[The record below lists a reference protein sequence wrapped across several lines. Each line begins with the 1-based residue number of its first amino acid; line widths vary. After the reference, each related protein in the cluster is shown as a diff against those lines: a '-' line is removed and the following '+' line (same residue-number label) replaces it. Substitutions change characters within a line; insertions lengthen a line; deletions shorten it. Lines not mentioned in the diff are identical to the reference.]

1 MRKTSLYALIMLLAF
16 SLSGCGDKKSDDK
29 NESNEIQKAFDK
41 LKTEKTSVP
50 SVSPKAGIDFT
61 VTGQVFATYIILQ
74 KDNEM
79 LIIDQHAAQER
90 LFFEELVR
98 EYREKEIPSQY
109 LLLPQTVTVSS
120 ELFDAVCD
128 NLDLF
133 SSLGFECERFG
144 EADFVIRAVPSGFD
158 DADIEDLF
166 LSVANLFKNGCAD
179 AKKSFAE
186 EVLHTMACKRAIK
199 GNQMLTRAE
208 METLCEKVLSFESIN
223 TCPHGRPI
231 CISMTKYELEKQF
244 KRII

>member
-1 MRKTSLYALIMLLAF
+1 MPKCEIKPEIDVIQNR
-16 SLSGCGDKKSDDK
+16 
-29 NESNEIQKAFDK
+29 SNEIQKAFDK
-41 LKTEKTSVP
+41 LKSETAPAP

-61 VTGQVFATYIILQ
+61 VIGQVFATYIILQ

-79 LIIDQHAAQER
+79 LIVDQHAAQER
-90 LFFEELVR
+90 LFFEEMVR
-98 EYREKEIPSQY
+98 EYREKEIPSQF

-128 NLDLF
+128 NLETF
-133 SSLGFECERFG
+133 SSLGFECEKFG
-144 EADFVIRAVPSGFD
+144 EADFVIRAVPSGFG
-158 DADIEDLF
+158 DADTEDLF

-179 AKKSFAE
+179 AKKGFAE

-199 GNQMLTRAE
+199 GNRVLSKNE
-208 METLCEKVLSFESIN
+208 MENLCEKVLSFESIN

-231 CISMTKYELEKQF
+231 CIAMTKYEMEKQF